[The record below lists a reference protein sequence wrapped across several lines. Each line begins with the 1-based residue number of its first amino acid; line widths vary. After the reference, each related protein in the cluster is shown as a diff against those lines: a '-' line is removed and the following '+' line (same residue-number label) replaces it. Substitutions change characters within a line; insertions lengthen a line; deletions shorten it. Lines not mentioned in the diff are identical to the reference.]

1 LIAALQA
8 SRVNW
13 LGLTTI
19 GVVLLIWQAAV
30 QSGLL
35 SFEFLPAPSAI
46 FEGLIALIASGDL
59 VREIAS
65 TMTSVLIGWLI
76 ALVIGVSAG
85 LLLGSSRALRR
96 YSIASIEFLRPLPG
110 IAFLPV
116 GLLLFGFS
124 TTMELFVIVLPVLWP
139 ILIGTMGGVI
149 AVPVRLYE
157 VARTLRLTRT
167 EVIRKIFLPAAAP
180 TIFVGARISLTLA
193 LVLAVIAEMIGNPQ
207 GLGYA
212 IVREQ
217 QAMRPDVMFA
227 YVFVV
232 GLLGIAINAVAT
244 ALGSRIPILS
254 PQGVAK

>member
-1 LIAALQA
+1 LIAGLHA

-13 LGLTTI
+13 LGLAT
-19 GVVLLIWQAAV
+19 VCVLLLLWQV
-30 QSGLL
+30 TIQTGLL

-46 FEGLIALIASGDL
+46 FNGLASVITSGDL
-59 VREIAS
+59 LPEIGF
-65 TMTSVLIGWLI
+65 TMTSVSIGWLI
-76 ALVIGVSAG
+76 ALVIGISAG
-85 LLLGSSRALRR
+85 LLLGSFSVLRR
-96 YSIASIEFLRPLPG
+96 YSMATIEFLRPIPG

-139 ILIGTMGGVI
+139 ILIGTMRAVM
-149 AVPVRLYE
+149 AVPTRLYE
-157 VARTLRLTRT
+157 VSRTLRLTRA
-167 EVIRKIFLPAAAP
+167 EVIRKVFLPAAAP
-180 TIFVGARISLTLA
+180 TIFIGARISLTLA

-217 QAMRPDVMFA
+217 QAMRPDRMFA

-232 GLLGIAINAVAT
+232 GLLGIIINAVTT
-244 ALGSRIPILS
+244 AVGSQIRLLS
-254 PQGVAK
+254 PGGHAR